1 MFKEI
6 FIYGLY
12 YIIHA
17 SPPHHPTPNG
27 NKMHP
32 SQFANHGSFF
42 CLFVVPPLQN
52 AEGLDNHLGSYP
64 GCLDE
69 LGISCAPNWAAT
81 LKLPSVTT
89 SSKAINH
96 HLFCVKTKAELATNH
111 LVEVTWHDK
120 NAFDTES
127 SMPDSPSKCL
137 KCSSAASI
145 RGTSQKFLYLN

>member
-111 LVEVTWHDK
+111 LVEVRGMIKMLLTQNPLCPTLLP
-120 NAFDTES
+120 NASNVPPLPPLEEPARNS
-127 SMPDSPSKCL
+127 S
-137 KCSSAASI
+137 I
-145 RGTSQKFLYLN
+145 